1 MVELKIAMDCFL
13 DLDLQKVVI
22 MSSHLLNYQTN
33 RKKFSHSL
41 CFTSTLILIVF
52 SYTILVNRGWVPMKN
67 KNPTSRI
74 SGQVA
79 GEIELEGVVRL
90 TESRPQFVTKNV
102 ADSRFWAYRYII
114 YTIYTIYIFRLFRI
128 II

>member
-1 MVELKIAMDCFL
+1 MDCFL
-13 DLDLQKVVI
+13 DLDLQTVVI
-22 MSSHLLNYQTN
+22 MSSHLLNYQID
-33 RKKFSHSL
+33 RKTFFYHF
-41 CFTSTLILIVF
+41 CFTYILIVIVF
-52 SYTILVNRGWVPMKN
+52 SYSILVNRGWVSMKN
-67 KNPTSRI
+67 KNPASRV

-114 YTIYTIYIFRLFRI
+114 
-128 II
+128 

>member
-1 MVELKIAMDCFL
+1 MDYFL

-22 MSSHLLNYQTN
+22 MLSHLLNYQID
-33 RKKFSHSL
+33 RKHFFHHF
-41 CFTSTLILIVF
+41 CFTYILIVIVF
-52 SYTILVNRGWVPMKN
+52 SYSILVNRGWVSMKN
-67 KNPTSRI
+67 KNPASRV

-102 ADSRFWAYRYII
+102 ADSRFWAYRYITWHHYLNLVGK
-114 YTIYTIYIFRLFRI
+114 YT
-128 II
+128 